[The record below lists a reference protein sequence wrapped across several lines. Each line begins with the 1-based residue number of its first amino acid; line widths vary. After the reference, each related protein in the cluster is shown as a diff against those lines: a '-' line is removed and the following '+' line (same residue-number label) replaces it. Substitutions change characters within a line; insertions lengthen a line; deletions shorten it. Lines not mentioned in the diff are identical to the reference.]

1 MYPAYPQHVF
11 SPRGLVHIYI
21 PQTRTPCGRVIGSG
35 LTDSH
40 GSHLHLAS
48 PFPRRFVISL
58 YHTFGGLSRGFRHF
72 YRESI
77 LFSNGPLLRTS
88 RPFSPPPLDYIYYI
102 TNLLVCQYFFLK
114 VKGVFA
120 DFLWTFFTRC
130 TVLTLVGLPC
140 GEPP

>member
-1 MYPAYPQHVF
+1 MRLRQCLNRRRERRKRKWLFFRNGERLVYLAYPRHFF

-40 GSHLHLAS
+40 GSHLHLAL

-58 YHTFGGLSRGFRHF
+58 YHAFGGLSRGFRHF

-88 RPFSPPPLDYIYYI
+88 RPFSPPPLDCLYYI
-102 TNLLVCQYFFLK
+102 TNLSVCQYFF
-114 VKGVFA
+114 
-120 DFLWTFFTRC
+120 
-130 TVLTLVGLPC
+130 
-140 GEPP
+140 